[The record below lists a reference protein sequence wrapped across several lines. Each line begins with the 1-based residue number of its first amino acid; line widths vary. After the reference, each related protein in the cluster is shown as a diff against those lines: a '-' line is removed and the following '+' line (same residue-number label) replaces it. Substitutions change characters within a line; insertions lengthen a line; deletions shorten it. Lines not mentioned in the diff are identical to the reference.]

1 MMGRL
6 FCVRNRN
13 ICQISF
19 CPKLFIS
26 LEMCIGWPMSQLL
39 LELLLRLYSRK
50 VKAVSG
56 REHGDTGPRSP
67 IRTCEVFQLVSKL
80 ISSGWG
86 FDHKKLQIRHLPGI
100 ANCIFPLLFHEQLR
114 RSLKP
119 AFRFLLYIHLHMAHF
134 MCCLQGSK

>member
-1 MMGRL
+1 MGRL
-6 FCVRNRN
+6 LCMRNWS

-19 CPKLFIS
+19 CPKLFIL
-26 LEMCIGWPMSQLL
+26 LEMCIGCPMSQLL

-50 VKAVSG
+50 VKAVALT
-56 REHGDTGPRSP
+56 GDTGLRYP

-86 FDHKKLQIRHLPGI
+86 FGHKKLQIRHLPGK

-114 RSLKP
+114 RTLKP
-119 AFRFLLYIHLHMAHF
+119 AFRFLLYIHLHIAHF